1 MVKFR
6 LHPLFLGIII
16 LLVLTGNIAM
26 YSIIFVSLLLHELG
40 HIMVAMLLKV
50 RIERCTLMPYG
61 GQILLKDAHTVP
73 YSKQLLI
80 ACGGPLVT
88 AICFI
93 YSGLLPEPFDKPFSE
108 VQFVLLVIN
117 CIPLLPL
124 DGGKIICNS
133 LLILFPKTKIY
144 EAYVSISFAFL
155 TITAIITLVML
166 PQSIFL
172 AVLSLL
178 LWSEV
183 IGEWRYR
190 KYRSAFLKIVMKRLT

>member
-1 MVKFR
+1 MVKFK
-6 LHPLFLGIII
+6 LHPLFLGIMI

-40 HIMVAMLLKV
+40 HLMVAIFLEVK
-50 RIERCTLMPYG
+50 IERCTLMPYG
-61 GQILLKDAHTVP
+61 GQIVLKDEHTVS

-80 ACGGPLVT
+80 ACGGPIMT
-88 AICFI
+88 TIC
-93 YSGLLPEPFDKPFSE
+93 YYGSGMLPELFQKPFAD
-108 VQFVLLVIN
+108 VQLVLLLIN
-117 CIPLLPL
+117 CVPLLPL
-124 DGGKIICNS
+124 DGGKIISNS

-144 EAYVSISFAFL
+144 EIYVSISFAFL
-155 TITAIITLVML
+155 TIIVILTLVML

-172 AVLSLL
+172 AVISLL

-190 KYRSAFLKIVMKRLT
+190 KYRSAFMKIVMNRLT